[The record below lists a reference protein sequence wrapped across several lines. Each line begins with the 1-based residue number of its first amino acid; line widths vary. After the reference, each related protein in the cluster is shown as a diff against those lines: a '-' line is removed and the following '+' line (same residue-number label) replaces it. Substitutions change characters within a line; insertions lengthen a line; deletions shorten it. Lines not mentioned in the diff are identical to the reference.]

1 MKDFLTQKYFDI
13 LIATAVLLVLGIP
26 VGIANIY
33 LGYIIGE
40 SPCTLC
46 WNERIGMVVVGM
58 LGIFILR
65 YGLRAKYLVMVFLS
79 AAYGLF
85 MTLRHSSF
93 DGTQA
98 DVGMGFGGA
107 IFGAHT
113 YTWGIFV
120 YWAVIIAMSLL
131 LFFMRNENIAKELYA
146 KELKIKE
153 FSPYSKFVVGLSLFV
168 ILSNGLQAFISTG
181 IPPYSGKG
189 EPERFSFEYVTQRWT
204 SHVWDRLAKP
214 ISFTGSSV
222 VDSPFV
228 AGESAPK
235 KFAFN
240 SDENAGVAVSLKP
253 APAVLESKEL
263 PFQAVGL
270 FEHGNAADIAYNS
283 EKNQFA
289 ITSTQAGI
297 YFTDDKFNLREN
309 AILDKPN
316 GYDIPLTVASTFVGN
331 QVVSTAYNKTLWIVE
346 QTPQSKIDEFKEWNV
361 FRKTSGGLM
370 APLYRERPW
379 VNTVRAKKAYILTLA
394 YDKDSKYMYM
404 LSVPNPASQK
414 IILIKVDPKDNT
426 LSGELV
432 VKAGENFAIKDKRKI
447 SEYYI
452 TAGDIKDGKFV
463 AYSKNFNTLLVI
475 DLQSAMVEDAYA
487 MPKINGE
494 ISGLTFKGDKIV
506 ILSHK
511 DSKDYV
517 SEIQNPF

>member
-79 AAYGLF
+79 AAYGLY

-93 DGTQA
+93 SSFR
-98 DVGMGFGGA
+98 DVGMGFGEA

-131 LFFMRNENIAKELYA
+131 LFFLRNEEISKQLNAKELN
-146 KELKIKE
+146 IKE
-153 FSPYSKFVVGLSLFV
+153 FSPYAKFVVGLSLFV
-168 ILSNGLQAFISTG
+168 ILSNGFQAFISTG

-189 EPERFSFEYVTQRWT
+189 EPERFSFTNVTERWT
-204 SHVWDRLAKP
+204 PSVWTRLTKP
-214 ISFTGSSV
+214 LSFTGSSV

-228 AGESAPK
+228 AGKSEPK
-235 KFAFN
+235 KFKFN
-240 SDENAGVAVSLKP
+240 SDEKAGVAKELKA
-253 APAVLESKEL
+253 APKVLNSVEL
-263 PFQAVGL
+263 PFKASGI
-270 FEHGNAADIAYNS
+270 FEHGNASDIAYNS
-283 EKNQFA
+283 EKNQFV
-289 ITSTQAGI
+289 IISNEAGI
-297 YFTDDKFNLREN
+297 YFTDDKFKPVQS

-316 GYDIPLTVASTFVGN
+316 GRDIPLSVATTFVGN
-331 QVVSTAYNKTLWIVE
+331 RVVSMAYNKTIWAVE
-346 QTPQSKIDEFKEWNV
+346 QTDPAKIDSYKEWNV
-361 FRKTSGGLM
+361 FRKTTGGLS
-370 APLYRERPW
+370 APLYRDRPA
-379 VNTVRAKKAYILTLA
+379 VMTIRAKKAYILTLA

-452 TAGDIKDGKFV
+452 TAGDIKDGKFI